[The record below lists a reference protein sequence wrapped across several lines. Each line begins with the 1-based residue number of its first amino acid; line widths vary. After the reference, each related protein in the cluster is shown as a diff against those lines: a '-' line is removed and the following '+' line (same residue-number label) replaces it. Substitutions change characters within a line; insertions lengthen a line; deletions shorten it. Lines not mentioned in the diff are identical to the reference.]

1 MAVKNRAK
9 ERETVTPEQQRT
21 VPEDRPTS
29 EIFRTAPSRLVRR
42 RAPLAL
48 KVISRFLLQ
57 AGEKMMAVVKV
68 ESRNVRSAPVLYSCQ
83 VLAVLE
89 ERDSVHGFRE
99 SVGDAGLTCGVLC
112 FLPVELHG
120 GFQVKWTDTNALFIL
135 QG

>member
-21 VPEDRPTS
+21 VPENRPTS

-42 RAPLAL
+42 RAPLA
-48 KVISRFLLQ
+48 

-89 ERDSVHGFRE
+89 ERDSVYGFRE

-120 GFQVKWTDTNALFIL
+120 GFQVKRTDTNALFIL